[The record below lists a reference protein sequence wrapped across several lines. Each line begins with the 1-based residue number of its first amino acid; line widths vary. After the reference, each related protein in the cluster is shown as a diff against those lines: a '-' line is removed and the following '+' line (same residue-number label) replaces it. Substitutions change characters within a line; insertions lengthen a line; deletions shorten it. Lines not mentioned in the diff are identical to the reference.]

1 MILPHAAAPI
11 ARNPPNMTIFRDA
24 SNFGW
29 GAQFGEIR
37 VQGKFDVEQRK
48 LHINTKEVI
57 ATYYA
62 VKSFRPYFTSNH
74 LMLRCDNTTTI
85 TNIWDMGTLLSPVRD
100 DYCRML
106 WQQMYE
112 KGCWLSINF
121 IPGVENSDADAASHI
136 FNDRTKWC
144 LPVSIFITI
153 VQRF

>member
-11 ARNPPNMTIFRDA
+11 ARNPPNMTILRDA

-37 VQGKFDVEQRK
+37 VQGKFNVEQRK

-74 LMLRCDNTTTI
+74 LMLRCDNTTAI
-85 TNIWDMGTLLSPVRD
+85 TNIWDMVHYSLQSEMTTAECSGSKCMKRAA
-100 DYCRML
+100 
-106 WQQMYE
+106 
-112 KGCWLSINF
+112 GC
-121 IPGVENSDADAASHI
+121 
-136 FNDRTKWC
+136 
-144 LPVSIFITI
+144 
-153 VQRF
+153 Q